1 MVGRDA
7 MERAVLR
14 TPDVAQAAERLRRP
28 TLRVALVAKR
38 GLDVLLAVLAL
49 IALLPVILLMVVAHL
64 GDDGGWVER
73 QVRLGRDGRPVAL
86 LRFRALSGGLGHALD
101 RLGARD
107 VLLLVAVLRGQL
119 SFVGPRALAPGTEA
133 GHTGPRRLMAPGLTG
148 PAQRWAADP
157 DSAAQLDDAYVAR
170 WSLAGDLRLLSGAA
184 RRRTPT
190 PS

>member
-1 MVGRDA
+1 MQ
-7 MERAVLR
+7 RAVFR
-14 TPDVAQAAERLRRP
+14 TPDVAQAAQRLRRP
-28 TLRVALVAKR
+28 SLRAALVAKR
-38 GLDVLLAVLAL
+38 GLDILLAVLAL
-49 IALLPVILLMVVAHL
+49 VALLPVILLMVVSHL
-64 GDDGGWVER
+64 GDDGGWIER

-86 LRFRALSGGLGHALD
+86 MRFRAIPGGLGDALD

-107 VLLLVAVLRGQL
+107 VLLLLAVLRGQL
-119 SFVGPRALAPGTEA
+119 SFVGPRALSPGTEA

-184 RRRTPT
+184 RRHTPT

>member
-28 TLRVALVAKR
+28 VLRVALVAKR

-49 IALLPVILLMVVAHL
+49 IALLPVIVLMVVAHL

-73 QVRLGRDGRPVAL
+73 QERLGRDGRPVAL

-107 VLLLVAVLRGQL
+107 VLLLFAVLRGQL

>member
-1 MVGRDA
+1 

-14 TPDVAQAAERLRRP
+14 TSDVAQAAQRLRRP
-28 TLRVALVAKR
+28 TLRAALVAKR
-38 GLDVLLAVLAL
+38 ALDVLLAVLAL
-49 IALLPVILLMVVAHL
+49 VALSPLIALMVVAHL
-64 GDDGGWVER
+64 GDEGGWIER
-73 QVRLGRDGRPVAL
+73 QMRLGRDGRPVAL
-86 LRFRALSGGLGHALD
+86 MRFRALSGGLGNALD

-107 VLLLVAVLRGQL
+107 IPLLFAVVRGQL

-157 DSAAQLDDAYVAR
+157 DSAAELDDAYVTR
-170 WSLAGDLRLLSGAA
+170 WSLTGDLRLLSGAA

>member
-1 MVGRDA
+1 
-7 MERAVLR
+7 MERAVLRTPTLR
-14 TPDVAQAAERLRRP
+14 TPDVAQAAQRLRRP
-28 TLRVALVAKR
+28 SLRAALVAKR
-38 GLDVLLAVLAL
+38 CLDILLAVLAL
-49 IALLPVILLMVVAHL
+49 VALLPVILLMVVAHL
-64 GDDGGWVER
+64 GDDGGWIER
-73 QVRLGRDGRPVAL
+73 QLRLGRDGRPVAL
-86 LRFRALSGGLGHALD
+86 MRFRAIPGGLGDALE

-107 VLLLVAVLRGQL
+107 VLLLFAVLRGQL